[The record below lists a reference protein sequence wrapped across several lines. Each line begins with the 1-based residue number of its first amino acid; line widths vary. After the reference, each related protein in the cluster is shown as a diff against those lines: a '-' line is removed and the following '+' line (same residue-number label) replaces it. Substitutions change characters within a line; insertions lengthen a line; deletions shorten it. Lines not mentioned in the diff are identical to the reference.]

1 MNCMSEVAGISD
13 AVCINVLLQC
23 IHLEGAVVGQ
33 VRVPIE
39 VGVQERVDT
48 ASHYAPGGSQAIHSG
63 QTLAAGVG
71 ARCQVPLH

>member
-39 VGVQERVDT
+39 IGVLKRVDT
-48 ASHYAPGGSQAIHSG
+48 ASHHAPGGSQAIQSRLL
-63 QTLAAGVG
+63 LAAGVG